1 MSNGAG
7 LQSGYEREA
16 DAFEADSLE
25 ADSFEFNDESE
36 FDQESEEELPLDE
49 VEEMELAAQLLEIT
63 TEEELDQFLGSL
75 FKKVWR
81 GVKKIG
87 KPLGGLLKK
96 VAKVALPIAGTAAG
110 TFFGGPVGGMI
121 GGKLASGATKLFGLE
136 LEGMSPEDQEFEV
149 ARRFV
154 RLAASAA
161 KNAQKVPPGAAS
173 PKAAKRAVIK
183 AARRHAPGLLRRRRG
198 GGGRLGKDTQEPDTD
213 GADNDMTTPGSQ
225 RSYGRWIRRGRQVI
239 IFNCK

>member
-1 MSNGAG
+1 MTNGAG
-7 LQSGYEREA
+7 LRNGYLREA
-16 DAFEADSLE
+16 DAFEADSFETDSLE
-25 ADSFEFNDESE
+25 FDQETE
-36 FDQESEEELPLDE
+36 FDQESEEESPLDE

-63 TEEELDQFLGSL
+63 SEEELDQFLGSV

-96 VAKVALPIAGTAAG
+96 VAKVGLPILGKAAG

-161 KNAQKVPPGAAS
+161 KNAEKLPPGAAS
-173 PKAAKRAVIK
+173 PKAAKRALIK
-183 AARRHAPGLLRRRRG
+183 AARRHAPGLLRRKRG
-198 GGGRLGKDTQEPDTD
+198 GGGRLGPDMNEPAANGADTD
-213 GADNDMTTPGSQ
+213 GTTPGSQ

-239 IFNCK
+239 IFNCN